1 MILFKTRFFILNFIL
16 IIKKRI
22 LFVVNVDWFFIS
34 HRLVIAEEAQRRGF
48 EVIVAAEDTGRSQEI
63 LDKGIHFIN
72 LSISRSGTN
81 PIKELKTLINFY
93 NIYKSIDPDVVHHIT
108 LKPVIYG
115 SIIAKLLRIRGVV
128 NAISGLGYNF
138 TKGRQTYVQ
147 RAMLYIMQLGFCQKN
162 LVVIFQN
169 EDDYEELTDLGI
181 INSGNRVVII
191 KGSGV
196 DLKFFYASPF
206 PSFNRIKILLPSRML
221 WDKGVKEL
229 REASNILKEKYSNKI
244 EFILS
249 GLADED
255 NRAGVPTS
263 YLKDWDDGDYIKWI
277 GFQKNMFQIY
287 QNSHIVVL
295 PSYREGI
302 PKALLE
308 ACAVG
313 RPIVTTNA
321 IGCKETVDEGVN
333 GFKVAIASSS
343 DLANAL
349 EKLINNHE
357 LIIYM
362 GSNSRAKAEKEFD
375 VFNVVEK
382 HIEIYNSLL
391 IG

>member
-1 MILFKTRFFILNFIL
+1 MSNS
-16 IIKKRI
+16 KRI

-34 HRLVIAEEAQRRGF
+34 HRLKIAEE
-48 EVIVAAEDTGRSQEI
+48 VIKLGYKVTVATEDTGRSNEI
-63 LDKGIHFIN
+63 RDKGIEFIN
-72 LSISRSGTN
+72 LSFSRSGTN
-81 PIKELKTLINFY
+81 PFKELTTLVKFFY
-93 NIYKSIDPDVVHHIT
+93 IYVNIKPDIVHHIT

-115 SIIAKLLRIRGVV
+115 SVVARILKIKGVV

-138 TKGRQTYVQ
+138 TNDRNSYVQ
-147 RAMLYIMQLGFCQKN
+147 KFMLILMRFGFNCQN

-169 EDDYEELTDLGI
+169 ENDQQELIELG
-181 INSGNRVVII
+181 VVKSSNVIRRI

-196 DLKFFYASPF
+196 DLEKYHESPF
-206 PSFNRIKILLPSRML
+206 PVFNRVKILFPSRML

-229 REASNILKEKYSNKI
+229 REASNILKEKYSNKV

-255 NRAGVPTS
+255 NKAAVSTS
-263 YLKDWDDGDYIKWI
+263 YLKKWEEGNYVNWI
-277 GFQKNMFQIY
+277 GYQKNMFEIY

-295 PSYREGI
+295 PSYREGM

-313 RPIVTTNA
+313 RAIITTNA

-333 GFKVAIASSS
+333 GFKVPVASSS
-343 DLANAL
+343 HLADAL
-349 EKLINNHE
+349 EELINNHE
-357 LIIYM
+357 LIKQM
-362 GSNSRAKAEKEFD
+362 GHNSRLKAEKEFD
-375 VFNVVEK
+375 VKNVVQK

>member
-1 MILFKTRFFILNFIL
+1 MKY
-16 IIKKRI
+16 KI
-22 LFVVNVDWFFIS
+22 LFVTNVDWFFIS

-63 LDKGIHFIN
+63 RDKGIHFIN

-81 PIKELKTLINFY
+81 PFKEFKTLINFY
-93 NIYKSIDPDVVHHIT
+93 NIYTSIDPDVVHHIT

-115 SIIAKLLRIRGVV
+115 SLIAKLLRIRGVV

-138 TKGRQTYVQ
+138 IKGRQSYVQ
-147 RAMLYIMQLGFCQKN
+147 KAMLYIMRLGFSRKN

-169 EDDYEELTDLGI
+169 ENDQEELTDLGI
-181 INSGNRVVII
+181 INSSNEIVRI

-196 DLKFFYASPF
+196 DLEKYYESPF
-206 PSFNRIKILLPSRML
+206 PAFNRIKILLPSRML

-255 NRAGVPTS
+255 NKAGVPTS
-263 YLKDWDDGDYIKWI
+263 YLKGWDDGEYVKWV
-277 GFQKNMFQIY
+277 GYQKNMFKIY

-295 PSYREGI
+295 PSYREGM

-313 RPIVTTNA
+313 RAIVTTNA

-333 GFKVAIASSS
+333 GFKVPVASST

-349 EKLINNHE
+349 EELINNHD
-357 LIIYM
+357 LVKQM
-362 GSNSRAKAEKEFD
+362 GHNSRAKAEKEFD
-375 VFNVVEK
+375 VKNVIEK

>member
-1 MILFKTRFFILNFIL
+1 M
-16 IIKKRI
+16 KKARI
-22 LFVVNVDWFFIS
+22 LFVTNVDWFFIS
-34 HRLVIAEEAQRRGF
+34 HRLVIAEEAQKRGF

-63 LDKGIHFIN
+63 RDKGIHFIN

-81 PIKELKTLINFY
+81 PFKEFKTLINFF
-93 NIYKSIDPDVVHHIT
+93 NVYKKINPDVVHHIT

-138 TKGRQTYVQ
+138 TKGRQSYVQ
-147 RAMLYIMQLGFCQKN
+147 KAMLYIMRFGFSRKN

-169 EDDYEELTDLGI
+169 ENDQDELTDLGI
-181 INSGNRVVII
+181 INSSNEIVGI

-196 DLKFFYASPF
+196 DLQKYYESPF
-206 PSFNRIKILLPSRML
+206 PAFNRIIILLPSRML
-221 WDKGVKEL
+221 WDKGIKEL
-229 REASNILKEKYSNKI
+229 REASNILKEKYSNKV

-255 NRAGVPTS
+255 NKAGVPAFYMKS
-263 YLKDWDDGDYIKWI
+263 WDDGEYVKWI
-277 GFQKNMFQIY
+277 GYQKNMFKIY

-295 PSYREGI
+295 PSYREGM
-302 PKALLE
+302 PKSLLE

-313 RPIVTTNA
+313 RAIVTTNA

-333 GFKVAIASSS
+333 GFKVPVASST

-349 EKLINNHE
+349 EELINNHD
-357 LIIYM
+357 LIKQM
-362 GSNSRAKAEKEFD
+362 GHNSRAKAEKEFD
-375 VFNVVEK
+375 VKNVVEK
-382 HIEIYNSLL
+382 HIEIYNRLL
-391 IG
+391 IV

>member
-1 MILFKTRFFILNFIL
+1 LKY
-16 IIKKRI
+16 KI
-22 LFVVNVDWFFIS
+22 LFVTNVDWFFIS
-34 HRLVIAEEAQRRGF
+34 HRLIIAEEAQRRGF

-63 LDKGIHFIN
+63 RDKGIHFIN
-72 LSISRSGTN
+72 LTISRSGIN
-81 PIKELKTLINFY
+81 PFKEFKTLIKFY
-93 NIYKSIDPDVVHHIT
+93 SIYKSINPDVVHHIT

-138 TKGRQTYVQ
+138 TKGRQSYVQ
-147 RAMLYIMQLGFCQKN
+147 KAMLYIMRLGFSRNN

-169 EDDYEELTDLGI
+169 ENDQEELTGFGI
-181 INSGNRVVII
+181 INSSNEIVRI

-196 DLKFFYASPF
+196 DLQKYYESPF
-206 PSFNRIKILLPSRML
+206 PAFNRIKILLPSRML

-229 REASNILKEKYSNKI
+229 REASNILKEKYSNNV

-249 GLADED
+249 GFADED
-255 NRAGVPTS
+255 NKAGVPTS
-263 YLKDWDDGDYIKWI
+263 YLKDWDDGEYVKWI
-277 GFQKNMFQIY
+277 GYQKNMFKIY

-295 PSYREGI
+295 PSYREGM

-313 RPIVTTNA
+313 RAIVTTNA

-333 GFKVAIASSS
+333 GFKVPVTSST
-343 DLANAL
+343 DLASAL
-349 EKLINNHE
+349 EELINNHD
-357 LIIYM
+357 LIKQM
-362 GSNSRAKAEKEFD
+362 GHNSRAKAEKEFD
-375 VFNVVEK
+375 VKNVIEK

>member
-1 MILFKTRFFILNFIL
+1 VSDNR
-16 IIKKRI
+16 RI
-22 LFVVNVDWFFIS
+22 LFVTNVDWFFIS
-34 HRLVIAEEAQRRGF
+34 HRLVIAEEAQKRGF
-48 EVIVAAEDTGRSQEI
+48 EVIVVAEDTGRSQEI
-63 LDKGIHFIN
+63 RDKGVHFVN

-81 PIKELKTLINFY
+81 PLKELKTVINLF

-115 SIIAKLLRIRGVV
+115 SVIAKLLRIRGVV

-138 TKGRQTYVQ
+138 TKGRQSFVQ
-147 RAMLYIMQLGFCQKN
+147 KAMLYIMRFGFSRKN
-162 LVVIFQN
+162 LVVVFQN
-169 EDDYEELTDLGI
+169 ENDQEELMDLDI
-181 INSGNRVVII
+181 INSSNEIVRI

-196 DLKFFYASPF
+196 DLQKYYESPF
-206 PSFNRIKILLPSRML
+206 PAFNRIKILLPSRML

-229 REASNILKEKYSNKI
+229 REASNILKEKYSKKI

-255 NRAGVPTS
+255 NKAGVPTS
-263 YLKDWDDGDYIKWI
+263 YLKGWDDGEYVKWI
-277 GFQKNMFQIY
+277 GYQKNMFKIY

-295 PSYREGI
+295 PSYREGM

-313 RPIVTTNA
+313 RAIVTTNA

-333 GFKVAIASSS
+333 GFKVPVASST
-343 DLANAL
+343 DLAYAL
-349 EKLINNHE
+349 EELINNHD
-357 LIIYM
+357 LIKQM
-362 GSNSRAKAEKEFD
+362 GKNSRAKAEKEFD
-375 VFNVVEK
+375 VKNVIEK